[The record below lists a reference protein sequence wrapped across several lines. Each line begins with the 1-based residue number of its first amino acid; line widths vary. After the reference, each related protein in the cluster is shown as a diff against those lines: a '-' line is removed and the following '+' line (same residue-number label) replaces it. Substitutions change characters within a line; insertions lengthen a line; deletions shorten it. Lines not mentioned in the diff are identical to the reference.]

1 MPFRSYYG
9 YKTDGFF
16 QTMDEIQTSAL
27 PSGISASDLRPGDVK
42 YVDRNGDGIIDE
54 KDRYVLGNGFPR
66 YTFGFSYNVE
76 WKGFDFGFF
85 LQGVGKRDMM
95 VRGELVEP
103 FHSNYSYTIYKH
115 QLDYWTPTNTDAKYP
130 RLAAI
135 GSASNTNN
143 YGQGSEIN
151 KFDGKYLRLKNIQ
164 LGYTVPKTLT
174 NKLSL
179 SKVRAYVNA
188 QNLFTLSKNSWID
201 PESSEFDAN
210 MGGSANSARNY
221 PTLRYFGFGLDIE
234 F

>member
-1 MPFRSYYG
+1 
-9 YKTDGFF
+9 
-16 QTMDEIQTSAL
+16 MDEIQTSAL

-188 QNLFTLSKNSWID
+188 QNLFTLSKNSWI
-201 PESSEFDAN
+201 
-210 MGGSANSARNY
+210 
-221 PTLRYFGFGLDIE
+221 IV
-234 F
+234 